1 MVRAPVLLVS
11 AAAWIVLLIEPAG
24 TLVLTHCAAMSGGT
38 MPLALHTFAS
48 LAAGWLLMIVAMMS
62 PVLIEPVRQIQRR
75 SFTHRRARAIALFA
89 IGYAAIWMVV
99 GGLLLTIALG
109 LAMASFTPE
118 PYVAAAVVA
127 CLAAVWQCSP
137 VKQRCLN
144 RCHAPAV
151 LAAFGTAADIDA
163 LRYGMTHGRWCAG
176 SCWALMLLP
185 LLVPTPPFWSHIAA
199 MAMASVLIASER
211 LEQPAPPRWR
221 VRGAGRAIRIVIAQ
235 TRIRLTSGPTRS
247 SHALE

>member
-1 MVRAPVLLVS
+1 
-11 AAAWIVLLIEPAG
+11 
-24 TLVLTHCAAMSGGT
+24 
-38 MPLALHTFAS
+38 MPLALPTFAS
-48 LAAGWLLMIVAMMS
+48 LAAGWLLMMVAMMS
-62 PVLIEPVRQIQRR
+62 PVLIEPVRQIRRR

-99 GGLLLTIALG
+99 GGLLMTIA
-109 LAMASFTPE
+109 LAMASFTPQ

-151 LAAFGTAADIDA
+151 LAAFGAAADIDA

-176 SCWALMLLP
+176 SCWVLMLLP
-185 LLVPTPPFWSHIAA
+185 LLLPMPPFWGHVAA
-199 MAMASVLIASER
+199 MAMASALIASER

-221 VRGAGRAIRIVIAQ
+221 VRGAGRAIRIGISVLRCGDVVDARPSPGARV
-235 TRIRLTSGPTRS
+235 TAGVD
-247 SHALE
+247 